1 MFFSL
6 KEIGYTT
13 NENVIFFVLYRMAR
27 NVQQIES
34 ERDELELTLKSKVM
48 EIEKLKD
55 KCFEMEEEHLI
66 LQVI

>member
-1 MFFSL
+1 MFFS
-6 KEIGYTT
+6 
-13 NENVIFFVLYRMAR
+13 YRMAR
-27 NVQQIES
+27 NMQQIEL

-66 LQVI
+66 LQVFFNFCIFQIILYALNG